1 MESYTRYFV
10 SQHLGKATATVSFDD
25 AATGHVRI
33 ERLAGSDTGV
43 EFSFKQARVAQF
55 VPERERWHETLAR
68 IAIHQ
73 LHKRL
78 AGMGEGL
85 LESTSVELAMDTP
98 PWVGDLAE
106 APYGGATKGYE
117 ARAQAG
123 A

>member
-1 MESYTRYFV
+1 MASYTRYFV
-10 SQHLGKATATVSFDD
+10 SQHLGKATATVFYDD

-33 ERLAGSDTGV
+33 DMLAGPECGIELTFRQARLA
-43 EFSFKQARVAQF
+43 QI
-55 VPERERWHETLAR
+55 VPDRERWDETLAR

-78 AGMGEGL
+78 ADIGQHAL
-85 LESTSVELAMDTP
+85 KSIRVELAMDTS

-117 ARAQAG
+117 ARAQGG

>member
-10 SQHLGKATATVSFDD
+10 SQHLGKATVSVSFGD
-25 AATGHVRI
+25 AVTGHVRI
-33 ERLAGSDTGV
+33 NMLAGPDTSI
-43 EFSFKQARVAQF
+43 EFSFKQARLAQI
-55 VPERERWHETLAR
+55 VPERARWDEALAR

-78 AGMGEGL
+78 AAMGEMA
-85 LESTSVELAMDTP
+85 LENASVELAMDTT

-117 ARAQAG
+117 ARAQPG